1 MTFAVCCVVTFFFLK
16 FIVLLLVSAWH
27 VDMPSGPFL

>member
-1 MTFAVCCVVTFFFLK
+1 MTFAVCCVVTFFLK
-16 FIVLLLVSAWH
+16 FIVLLLVSVWH